1 MADEYNED
9 PNKNFT
15 GFRYLMDAKTQKQY
29 AVEFVKGEAKPPLHI
44 FNPDKP
50 GEALAVGET
59 VYALDDEQEVG
70 KEDGNSFINTVVYK
84 ITSTLD
90 DKGQQQYSVRSF
102 PVTYDATSVY
112 GEGADRRAVLEL
124 AIESRQPETDGI
136 PLRFEI
142 PTTGAS
148 SLPGHH
154 AGGKAKLA
162 RTEIAKLIAQR
173 PKRDFNARPRGG
185 APKKQMTVSEDA
197 IYAALNQFGKN
208 LTVEAR
214 TGRLDPVVGRSEETK
229 QALKVLTRRKQASLC
244 FTGEA
249 GVGKSAMFA
258 GVAQYLVDH
267 EDDLP
272 ENLKGALV
280 IELDLQAMNAGA
292 MYRGDFEK
300 KIKPI
305 VDGLKEREGWLKVK
319 EIVNGREVL
328 VERKVILA
336 IDEIHSQLT
345 AGKAEGGT
353 DAGNIMK
360 PFLVAKG
367 IGVMGTTTL
376 TEYRKY
382 IEKDPALASRFEQV
396 TLDQPNADETLEI
409 LKTLWPLVRD
419 HNYLTE
425 DQTPEGRKAFEEQ
438 MRYIVTMTNRY
449 APQES
454 QPRKAEKALNMAA
467 SSAEFEHRNMISKED
482 IINAVSQM
490 SKLAPEFLS
499 QSDAQRFIDLKTELP
514 KEVMGQPGI
523 AKIPK
528 GLIGARAGLA
538 KPEQPWGCFVL
549 QGPTG
554 TGKTETCKVL
564 ARKLFGSEDAIIR
577 LDMSEYGDKFSVT
590 RLIGAPPG
598 YVGFEDAEPALTE
611 RVRQKPFSILLLD
624 EIEKAHPDV
633 FNTLLPI
640 LEHGKMTDS
649 HGKEVLFNNV
659 IVVMTTNAGADR
671 VQKLLENNGGG
682 KISFGSDATMT
693 PEILEEKLA
702 KIYGDAAKVENK
714 GPFRPEMINRIN
726 ALGGF
731 ITFRPLTEEVIS
743 KIADREISHISGRL
757 AAADGANVPGAS
769 LEVSDEIMKQLCKEG
784 YDPAMGAR
792 PLQTVVREKIVNPFA
807 EWILLNGDK
816 VQDFVAKNGPASIV
830 IDSLEVN
837 EAGEFVSEPK
847 LKPKAAA
854 VNDNNPKVSEP
865 LRKKAGLQP

>member
-15 GFRYLMDAKTQKQY
+15 GFRYLMDAKTQRQY
-29 AVEFVKGEAKPPLHI
+29 AVEFVKGEAKSPLHV
-44 FNPDKP
+44 FNPEKP
-50 GEALAVGET
+50 GETLTPGEA
-59 VYALDDEQEVG
+59 VYALDDEQELG
-70 KEDGNSFINTVVYK
+70 KESGSSFINTVVYK
-84 ITSTLD
+84 ITPTVD
-90 DKGQQQYSVRSF
+90 ENGQQQYTVNYY
-102 PVTYDATSVY
+102 PVTYDATSSY
-112 GEGADRRAVLEL
+112 GEGVDKRYVFEL
-124 AIESRQPETDGI
+124 APESRQPVTAGI
-136 PLRFEI
+136 PLRFETA
-142 PTTGAS
+142 PNSA
-148 SLPGHH
+148 SLPAHH
-154 AGGKAKLA
+154 AGGKARLA
-162 RTEIAKLIAQR
+162 RTEIGKLVAQR
-173 PKRDFNARPRGG
+173 PKPNFNKRG

-197 IYAALNQFGKN
+197 IYAALNQFGRN
-208 LTVEAR
+208 LTIEAR
-214 TGRLDPVVGRSEETK
+214 SGRLDPVVGRSEETK

-258 GVAQYLVDH
+258 GVAQYLVDN
-267 EDDLP
+267 EADLP

-425 DQTPEGRKAFEEQ
+425 DMTSEGRKAFEEQ

-467 SSAEFEHRNMISKED
+467 SSAEFEHRSMISKED

-490 SKLAPEFLS
+490 SKLAPDFLS

-564 ARKLFGSEDAIIR
+564 ARKLFGGDDAIIR
-577 LDMSEYGDKFSVT
+577 LDMSEYAEKHSVS

-611 RVRQKPFSILLLD
+611 RVRQKPFCILLLD

-659 IVVMTTNAGADR
+659 IVVMTTNVGAER
-671 VQKLLENNGGG
+671 VQKLLESNGSGQ
-682 KISFGSDATMT
+682 INFGSADMMT
-693 PEILEEKLA
+693 PEVLEQKMA
-702 KIYGDAAKVENK
+702 KIYDDAAKVANK

-743 KIADREISHISGRL
+743 KIAVREISQIGDRL
-757 AAADGANVPGAS
+757 GAADGANVPGAT
-769 LEVSDEIMKQLCKEG
+769 LEVSDDILKQLCKDG

-792 PLQTVVREKIVNPFA
+792 PLQTVVREKVVNPFA
-807 EWILLNGDK
+807 EWILLHGDK
-816 VQDFVAKNGPASIV
+816 VRDFVAKNGPTSVV
-830 IDSLEVN
+830 IDSLELN
-837 EAGEFVSEPK
+837 EHGEFVNEPK
-847 LKPKAAA
+847 LQPRAAA
-854 VNDNNPKVSEP
+854 VNDNNPKAVESVSV
-865 LRKKAGLQP
+865 RKKAGLQP